1 MFNVSGDYSKYDW
14 DGEFGQA
21 DVDLADTR
29 VALGLDVEWGRSAV
43 WEIRHPLIAMMAH
56 YKFWT
61 EFDAIQPKV
70 SQVFMANL
78 LSAIPVVGK
87 AINKHTGNPVASHI
101 AMKLPVDDMGLYV
114 EDEPFSQTIVNVKTM
129 FESGLETM
137 LATMPKELSLD
148 YQDCTKYDKDG
159 TPKGTRH
166 TNTKTHWVVINF
178 VLTASQGK
186 TRRAHSVVVPS
197 LLR

>member
-1 MFNVSGDYSKYDW
+1 MCKVSGDYSQYDW
-14 DGEFGQA
+14 DGEAESG
-21 DVDLADTR
+21 VDLAETR
-29 VALGLDVEWGRSAV
+29 VALGLDVEWGRSTI
-43 WEIRHPLIAMMAH
+43 WEFQHPIVGLMAQ
-56 YKFWT
+56 YKFYAD
-61 EFDAIQPKV
+61 FDAIQPKV
-70 SQVFMANL
+70 REGFMANL
-78 LSAIPVVGK
+78 LSAIPIVGK
-87 AINKHTGNPVASHI
+87 ATNKHTGNPVQSHI
-101 AMKLPVDDMGLYV
+101 AMKLPVDDMGLFV
-114 EDEPFSQTIVNVKTM
+114 EDEPFSQTILNVRTL

-178 VLTASQGK
+178 VLTASQAK
-186 TRRAHSVVVPS
+186 TRTAHSVVVPS